1 MPENLLNSIQYLK
14 SVGPKRAES
23 FAKINIKTIKDLLFY
38 FPIRYLDRTKIL
50 TSINV
55 VQFLKEGF
63 SGEVTIIG
71 QVLNTEFHHY
81 HNKQVFNVT
90 LKDTTGIFDCTWFNG
105 AKYFKNVFQK
115 DDYYAVSSKPSLT
128 KNGRLQ
134 FVHPDFDH
142 LAEAESKEFMN
153 TGKIIP
159 FYRLPKELRE
169 TNLGDFSLR
178 RIIHQAVETF
188 SGFLTESLP
197 DFIINNNNLAGIID
211 TVRNMH
217 SPQSNSLL
225 ESAINRLK
233 FEELFYFECIT
244 ALRKNSLNELKKK
257 YVMKINPMPMKRFLK
272 SLPFDLTKAQLK
284 VLHEI
289 RTDLESNKP
298 MNRLLQ
304 GDVGSGKT
312 IVAIISMLI
321 TVDNGFQAALMVPTE
336 ILADQHFKKI
346 SELVKPFGINVNL
359 LVGGQKKSEKD
370 QILQSIKE
378 GKTKIIIGTHALI
391 QENVSY
397 YNIGLI
403 VIDEQHRFGVLQRS
417 KLATKG
423 SNPDI
428 LIMTATPIPRT
439 LTMTIYGDLDISIID
454 EMPKNRKPIKTYLRN
469 DNNLPEI
476 YNFIKEKVKSGYQ
489 TYLIYPL
496 VEDSEKIDLKA
507 AQTYFDELRIN
518 QLKELKLGLI
528 HGRMKWQ
535 DKESVMLDFAA
546 KKYDVLIST
555 TVIEVGIDIPDA
567 NIIVINDAFRFG
579 LSQLHQLRG
588 RVGRSIKQAYCI
600 LIANNGM
607 AIKSDRFNF
616 NFEYLSP
623 EQIEKNKIAIRL
635 NSMVKFSNG
644 FELSEI
650 DLKLRGPG
658 NIFGTQQ
665 SGITEFK
672 YANVIEDI
680 RLLVAAKEIAFDIL
694 VHDKNLKKPQNFV
707 IKKNL
712 EDNYSSY
719 LQMAN
724 IA

>member
-1 MPENLLNSIQYLK
+1 MPENLLTPVQYLK
-14 SVGPKRAES
+14 SVGPKRSES
-23 FAKINIKTIKDLLFY
+23 FANIGIVTIRDLLFY
-38 FPIRYLDRTKIL
+38 FPARYLDRTTIL
-50 TSINV
+50 TSVKIL
-55 VQFLKEGF
+55 QYLKEGY

-71 QVLNTEFHHY
+71 KVINTEFHHY
-81 HNKQVFNVT
+81 HSKQVFKVT
-90 LKDTTGIFDCTWFNG
+90 FQDPTGTFECIWFHG
-105 AKYFKNVFQK
+105 AKFFKNIFQN
-115 DDYYAVSSKPSLT
+115 DDHLAISSKPSLS

-134 FVHPDFDH
+134 FIHPDFDR

-188 SGFLTESLP
+188 SGSLEETLP
-197 DFIINNNNLAGIID
+197 EFIINNNNLAGIID

-217 SPQSNSLL
+217 FPKSYSLL
-225 ESAINRLK
+225 ESAIHRLK
-233 FEELFYFECIT
+233 FEELFCFECMV
-244 ALRKNSLNELKKK
+244 ALRKHSLSKMKKN
-257 YVMKINPMPMKRFLK
+257 YVLKINPKPLKSFLK

-289 RTDLESNKP
+289 RDDLESNKP

-312 IVAIISMLI
+312 IVALISMLI

-336 ILADQHFKKI
+336 ILADQHYKKI
-346 SELVKPFGINVNL
+346 SKLVNPFGINVNL
-359 LVGGQKKSEKD
+359 LIGGQKKSERD
-370 QILQSIKE
+370 LVLQSIKE
-378 GKTKIIIGTHALI
+378 GKTNIIVGTHALI
-391 QENVSY
+391 EENVV
-397 YNIGLI
+397 YNKIGLI
-403 VIDEQHRFGVLQRS
+403 AIDEQHRFGVLQRS
-417 KLATKG
+417 KLASKG
-423 SNPDI
+423 YNPDI

-439 LTMTIYGDLDISIID
+439 LTMTIYGDLDVSIID
-454 EMPKNRKPIKTYLRN
+454 EMPKNRKPVKTYLREEN
-469 DNNLPEI
+469 KLPEI

-489 TYLIYPL
+489 TFLIYPL
-496 VEDSEKIDLKA
+496 VEDSDKIDLKA
-507 AQTYFDELRIN
+507 AQTFYDELKIH
-518 QLKELKLGLI
+518 QLKELRLGLI

-535 DKESVMLDFAA
+535 EKENIMIDFAA

-588 RVGRSIKQAYCI
+588 RVGRSDKQAYCI
-600 LIANNGM
+600 LVAKNGM
-607 AIKSDRFNF
+607 AVKSDQFIFNYG
-616 NFEYLSP
+616 YLSQ
-623 EQIEKNKIAIRL
+623 EQIERNRIMIRL
-635 NSMVKFSNG
+635 SAMVKYSSG

-665 SGITEFK
+665 SGIPELK
-672 YANVIEDI
+672 YANVIEDSD
-680 RLLVAAKEIAFDIL
+680 LLVIVKNIAFDIL
-694 VHDKNLKKPQNFV
+694 DLDHNLSEPENYL
-707 IKKNL
+707 IKTNL
-712 EDNYSSY
+712 ENNYATH
-719 LQMAN
+719 LRLAQ

>member
-1 MPENLLNSIQYLK
+1 MPENLFTSVQYLK

-23 FAKINIKTIKDLLFY
+23 FASIGIVTIKDLLFY
-38 FPIRYLDRTKIL
+38 FPARHLDRTTIL
-50 TSINV
+50 TSIKV
-55 VQFLKEGF
+55 LQFLN
-63 SGEVTIIG
+63 SGYAGEITIIG
-71 QVLNTEFHHY
+71 KVLKTEFHY
-81 HNKQVFNVT
+81 YNRKQVFKVSFRD
-90 LKDTTGIFDCTWFNG
+90 LTGTFECVWFHG
-105 AKYFKNVFQK
+105 AKYFKDIFK
-115 DDYYAVSSKPSLT
+115 TDDYYAISAKPSLT

-134 FVHPDFDH
+134 FAHPDFDH

-159 FYRLPKELRE
+159 FYRLPKELKE

-188 SGFLTESLP
+188 SGSLPESLP
-197 DFIINNNNLAGIID
+197 EFIIKNNNLSGIID

-217 SPQSNSLL
+217 FPQSQLL
-225 ESAINRLK
+225 LYSAKHRLK
-233 FEELFYFECIT
+233 FEELFYFECMVS
-244 ALRKNSLNELKKK
+244 LRKMHWKEIKKSYVIKVNPQPLKKF
-257 YVMKINPMPMKRFLK
+257 IN
-272 SLPFDLTKAQLK
+272 SLPFELTKAQLK

-289 RTDLESNKP
+289 RTDLESDNV

-378 GKTKIIIGTHALI
+378 GKTNIIIGTHALI

-417 KLATKG
+417 KLASKG

-439 LTMTIYGDLDISIID
+439 LTLTIYGDLDISIID
-454 EMPKNRKPIKTYLRN
+454 EMPKNRRPIKTYLRN

-489 TYLIYPL
+489 TFLIYPL

-507 AQTYFDELRIN
+507 AQTFFDELRVN
-518 QLKELKLGLI
+518 QLKDLKLGLI

-535 DKESVMLDFAA
+535 DKESIMLDFAA

-567 NIIVINDAFRFG
+567 NIIVINDACRFG

-588 RVGRSIKQAYCI
+588 RVGRSEKQAYCI

-607 AIKSDRFNF
+607 EIKSDRFNF

-623 EQIEKNKIAIRL
+623 EQIEKNKIVIRL
-635 NSMVKFSNG
+635 RSMVKYSNG

-665 SGITEFK
+665 SGLPEFK
-672 YANVIEDI
+672 YANVIEDSK
-680 RLLVAAKEIAFDIL
+680 LLVEAKEIAFDIL
-694 VHDKNLKKPQNFV
+694 VHDKYLNKPENFV

-712 EDNYSSY
+712 ENNYSTY